1 MTMDYFLFFFLGGV
15 AWGTSFLFAKLALL
29 ECDFLEMVAW
39 RLSIGAMAAFFIL
52 LIKGPLKKISLRD
65 MGHTLIYGII
75 MGVVPMSLIAWGLKD
90 IPSGTGG
97 LLNSLTPLMTLILS
111 LCCKNHRQHI
121 TKNIVGGI
129 ILGLIGVCFIFHKN
143 LLCGHHF
150 TSQMAVVLA
159 TFFYGAAILYYK
171 SCMTHI
177 PPFLALFWMFFWQ
190 GVVMWLL
197 VLLLAEAITW
207 PIAKPTTWI
216 SLLWMG
222 IMGGVIAMM
231 IQMHLI
237 KRLGALKA
245 SNVAYLFPVSAYI
258 LGCVFLGESF
268 SLWESFGIVFILSGI
283 YLSKR

>member
-150 TSQMAVVLA
+150 TSQMA
-159 TFFYGAAILYYK
+159 
-171 SCMTHI
+171 
-177 PPFLALFWMFFWQ
+177 
-190 GVVMWLL
+190 
-197 VLLLAEAITW
+197 EAFTW